1 MNDTEKAAELRRL
14 IIMLLEKITDV
25 RLLKRIYSFIG
36 KLYCEQ

>member
-14 IIMLLEKITDV
+14 IVMLLEKISDV
-25 RLLKRIYSFIG
+25 RLLNRIYSFID

>member
-14 IIMLLEKITDV
+14 IGKLLERISDV
-25 RLLKRIYSFIG
+25 RLLERIYSFIG